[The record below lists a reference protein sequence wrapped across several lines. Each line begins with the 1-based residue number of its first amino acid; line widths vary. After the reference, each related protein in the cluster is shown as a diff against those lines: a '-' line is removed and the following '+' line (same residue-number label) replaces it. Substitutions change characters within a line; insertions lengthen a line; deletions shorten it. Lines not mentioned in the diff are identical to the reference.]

1 MPPRSNANERRAKP
15 PAGDRFGADY
25 YRRFYADP
33 RTRVSDLAAV
43 QKLADFVGGYLRYL
57 EVPVRTILDVGCGVG
72 NWQKASKKVWPR
84 ARYHGLEYSQH
95 LCDRFGW
102 THGSIVDFEA
112 TSLRPDG
119 TFDFVVCQGVLQY
132 LDDRAATAAIDNLGA
147 MCSGALYLEAL
158 TELDWRENC
167 DRARTDGNVHL
178 RTGTWYRKR
187 LRKHFLDCGG
197 GLFCSRAAG
206 VSLFELEGS

>member
-102 THGSIVDFEA
+102 THGSIVDFDA

-119 TFDFVVCQGVLQY
+119 TMDFVVCQGVLQY

-147 MCSGALYLEAL
+147 MCSGAMYLEAL

-178 RTGTWYRKR
+178 RTGMWYRKR
-187 LRKHFLDCGG
+187 LRRHFLDCGG

>member
-1 MPPRSNANERRAKP
+1 
-15 PAGDRFGADY
+15 
-25 YRRFYADP
+25 
-33 RTRVSDLAAV
+33 
-43 QKLADFVGGYLRYL
+43 
-57 EVPVRTILDVGCGVG
+57 
-72 NWQKASKKVWPR
+72 
-84 ARYHGLEYSQH
+84 
-95 LCDRFGW
+95 
-102 THGSIVDFEA
+102 
-112 TSLRPDG
+112 
-119 TFDFVVCQGVLQY
+119 
-132 LDDRAATAAIDNLGA
+132 
-147 MCSGALYLEAL
+147 MCSGELYLEAL